1 MFDLTGMHEEVLEQH
16 VVFQESSRKVLQRK
30 LCSRK
35 VSESFGEKGG
45 IGQHD
50 SVPPEGASAG
60 LKLSDEARYRVHHC
74 LHPSS
79 VFLIFECF

>member
-1 MFDLTGMHEEVLEQH
+1 MFDLTGTHEEVLEQH
-16 VVFQESSRKVLQRK
+16 FVFQL
-30 LCSRK
+30 SRK
-35 VSESFGEKGG
+35 VSESFEEKGG

-60 LKLSDEARYRVHHC
+60 LKLSDEARCRVLHC

-79 VFLIFECF
+79 VFLIFEGF